1 LDGSIFWGSTF
12 WSIALP
18 PITGGIIGYYTN
30 DLAIKMLFRPYRAIQ
45 FGDRTLPFTPGLIPK
60 NQSRLAL
67 RISDAIMS
75 SLLTPEE
82 LQKVAQRL
90 LQTERMQSAIQW
102 LLKLALDQVREDTEQ
117 KTAKILAGILKD
129 FVGQSLPRVVTLL
142 ARREDFLKTQLNQ
155 IFDQVVLEYHLPE
168 DQAVQLA
175 AWVVSEA
182 APPDTLRLGLI
193 NFLTDRNIQILDEGF
208 REKTSGTY
216 WVVANLLGARNA
228 LVRLRT
234 FCIEERSACNARIAE
249 LTVSLR
255 IQQRLAEW
263 MSSLSLQ
270 NLPVATVRQIR
281 RNFRDSV
288 RGYLQTRGETVLQ
301 GLSNSVN
308 WDETAAVILDRLQSS
323 DAVVSSLDI
332 VSQELALIL
341 ERYLERDL
349 EKLVEQAIPILNL
362 DQVIAERVNA
372 TPPEALEEAV
382 QGIVKSELQ
391 AIVNLGGILGIT
403 IGLFQSLLLFL
414 R

>member
-1 LDGSIFWGSTF
+1 LDWSIFWGSTF

-18 PITGGIIGYYTN
+18 PITGGIIGYFTN

-45 FGDRTLPFTPGLIPK
+45 VGDRTLPFTPGLIPK

-129 FVGQSLPRVVTLL
+129 FVGQSLPRVVALL

-182 APPDTLRLGLI
+182 TPPDTLRLGLI
-193 NFLTDRNIQILDEGF
+193 NFLTDRNIEILDEGF

-249 LTVSLR
+249 LIVSLR

-332 VSQELALIL
+332 ISQELALIL

-362 DQVIAERVNA
+362 DQVIADRVNA

-391 AIVNLGGILGIT
+391 AIVNLGGILGVT

>member
-1 LDGSIFWGSTF
+1 LNWSTF
-12 WSIALP
+12 WGTALPIALP
-18 PITGGIIGYYTN
+18 PITGGVIGYYTN

-102 LLKLALDQVREDTEQ
+102 LLKLALNQVREDTEQ

-129 FVGQSLPRVVTLL
+129 FVGQSLPRVVALL
-142 ARREDFLKTQLNQ
+142 ARRDDFLKTQLNQ

-175 AWVVSEA
+175 EWVVREA
-182 APPDTLRLGLI
+182 VPPDTLRLGLI
-193 NFLTDRNIQILDEGF
+193 NFLTDRNIEILDEGF

-249 LTVSLR
+249 LMVSLR
-255 IQQRLAEW
+255 AQRRLAEW
-263 MSSLSLQ
+263 MGSLSLQ

-308 WDETAAVILDRLQSS
+308 WDETSAIILSRLQSS
-323 DAVVSSLDI
+323 EAVVASLDI

-341 ERYLERDL
+341 ERYLEQDL

-362 DQVIAERVNA
+362 DQVIADRVKA
-372 TPPEALEEAV
+372 TPPEALEDAI

-391 AIVNLGGILGIT
+391 AIVNLGGILGVV